1 MAAKVNPIPDDYRGA
16 TPYLCVKGAA
26 KAIDFY
32 TRAFGA
38 KEQMR
43 MQQPDGR
50 IGHAEVRIGAAPIM
64 LADEFPEM
72 EFRSPQSLG
81 GSAVNILV
89 YVENVDALVKRAVLA
104 GATLARPV
112 ADQFYGDRVGVLK
125 DPFGHSWSFASR
137 IEDLTP
143 EEMLRRAPKVAA

>member
-16 TPYLCVKGAA
+16 TPYLCVKGAT

-32 TRAFGA
+32 ARAFGA
-38 KEQMR
+38 REQMR
-43 MQQPDGR
+43 MEQPDGR
-50 IGHAEVRIGAAPIM
+50 IAHAEVRIGTAAIM

-112 ADQFYGDRVGVLK
+112 ANQFYGDRVGVLK

-143 EEMLRRAPKVAA
+143 EEMLRRAPKAAA

>member
-32 TRAFGA
+32 ARAFGA
-38 KEQMR
+38 REQMR
-43 MQQPDGR
+43 MEQPDGR
-50 IGHAEVRIGAAPIM
+50 IGHAEVRIGTAAIM

-89 YVENVDALVKRAVLA
+89 YVENVDALVKRA
-104 GATLARPV
+104 TLARPV

-137 IEDLTP
+137 IENLTP
-143 EEMLRRAPKVAA
+143 EEMLRRAPKAAA

>member
-32 TRAFGA
+32 ARAFGA
-38 KEQMR
+38 KEHMR

-50 IGHAEVRIGAAPIM
+50 IGHAEVRIGAASIM

-137 IEDLTP
+137 IENLTP
-143 EEMLRRAPKVAA
+143 QEMLRRAPNAAA

>member
-1 MAAKVNPIPDDYRGA
+1 MAKVNPIPNDHRGA

-32 TRAFGA
+32 VRAFGA

-43 MQQPDGR
+43 MPQPDGR
-50 IGHAEVRIGAAPIM
+50 IGHAEIRIGAAPIM

-72 EFRSPQSLG
+72 EFRSPESLG

-137 IEDLTP
+137 IENLTP
-143 EEMLRRAPKVAA
+143 QEMLRRAPNAAA